1 MRPEG
6 PSRRTRRAGQP
17 AIRQLQF
24 ARVFNRYRPIE
35 VLSED
40 QVEFIHRSGLE
51 ILRTSGI
58 EIMHQESRRLLRG
71 AGAEVD
77 EASQRV
83 RLDSQLVEA
92 AIAHAPNTF
101 AMRARNPAHDVGFGA
116 GEVVFAATGGPAFAL
131 DTERGRRPGN
141 QADMR
146 DYIKLVHRLNVI
158 HQEGGCPIEP
168 TDLPAET
175 RHLDFYQAAI
185 TLTDKTWQCWA
196 LGGQMVLDALN
207 MIGIA
212 YGLDADAMRKEAV
225 TLTVVNSNSPMR
237 LDGPMAD
244 ALLTLAR
251 TGQIVAVTPFTLAG
265 AMSPISLAG
274 ALTQQHAEAMAM
286 VALAQIAHPGARV
299 LYGGFTSNVDM
310 RSGAPAFG
318 TPEYSKAAL
327 ASGQMARRLGLPFRS
342 SNVTA
347 SNAVDVQAAYESS
360 MSLWGAI
367 MGGVS
372 LIEHAAG
379 WLEGGLSASFEKLIL
394 DCEMLQMM
402 REFLR
407 PIAVDAEET
416 ALPTIAEVG
425 PGGHFFGTAHTLARF
440 ESAFYDPMLSDWRN
454 YQAWEKAGARTGTER
469 AHAIWKEL
477 LAGYEAPGLDPAREQ
492 ALEAYVAQ
500 RKAEIAAGKIVPD
513 TKMM

>member
-1 MRPEG
+1 MRSEG
-6 PSRRTRRAGQP
+6 QSRRERRSAQQ
-17 AIRQLQF
+17 AVRQLPF
-24 ARVFNRYRPIE
+24 ARVVNPYPPIE
-35 VLSED
+35 VLSVDEI
-40 QVEFIHRSGLE
+40 EFIHRSALE
-51 ILRTSGI
+51 LLQTSGM
-58 EIMHQESRRLLRG
+58 EVLHEGSRRLLKET
-71 AGAEVD
+71 GAEVD
-77 EASQRV
+77 DAAMRV
-83 RLDSQLVEA
+83 RLEAGLVEN
-92 AIAHAPNTF
+92 AIRSAPPSF
-101 AMRARNPAHDVGFGA
+101 GMRARDPRLNVGFGA
-116 GEVVFAATGGPAFAL
+116 GEIVFAATGGPAFAI
-131 DTERGRRPGN
+131 DMERGRRPGN

-158 HQEGGCPIEP
+158 HQEGGCPVEP
-168 TDLPAET
+168 TDLPPES

-196 LGGQMVLDALN
+196 LGGHHVMDALN

-212 YGLDADAMRKEAV
+212 YDLSEAEMQEHAV
-225 TLTVVNSNSPMR
+225 TLTIVNSNSPMR

-244 ALLTLAR
+244 ALITLAR

-286 VALAQIAHPGARV
+286 VTLAQIAKPGARV

-318 TPEYSKAAL
+318 TPEYAKAAL

-347 SNAVDVQAAYESS
+347 SNVVDVQAAYESL
-360 MSLWGAI
+360 MSLWGSI

-394 DCEMLQMM
+394 DAEMLQMM

-407 PIAVDAEET
+407 PITVNADET
-416 ALPTIAEVG
+416 ALETIAEVG
-425 PGGHFFGTAHTLARF
+425 PGGHFFGSQHTLARY
-440 ESAFYDPMLSDWRN
+440 ESAFYDPLLSDWRN

-469 AHAIWKEL
+469 AHMIWKEL
-477 LAGYEAPGLDPAREQ
+477 LRTYEAPALDPAR
-492 ALEAYVAQ
+492 LEALDAYVTAR
-500 RKAEIAAGKIVPD
+500 RKEIHSG
-513 TKMM
+513 KMMPDAWR